1 MGKSVQT
8 TLILTLALLV
18 AMPLMADDEKK
29 KGKGKGKGGNNQ
41 LLATTMKRLAKAELT
56 DEQKEKITGMA
67 KEWQAKVAEL
77 SKKAALTK
85 EQRTKMAEARK
96 QAAADGEKRQRGP
109 RSHHGC
115 CRSE

>member
-1 MGKSVQT
+1 MKSVQT

-29 KGKGKGKGGNNQ
+29 KGKGKGKGKGGNNQ

-77 SKKAALTK
+77 SKKAA
-85 EQRTKMAEARK
+85 
-96 QAAADGEKRQRGP
+96 
-109 RSHHGC
+109 
-115 CRSE
+115 